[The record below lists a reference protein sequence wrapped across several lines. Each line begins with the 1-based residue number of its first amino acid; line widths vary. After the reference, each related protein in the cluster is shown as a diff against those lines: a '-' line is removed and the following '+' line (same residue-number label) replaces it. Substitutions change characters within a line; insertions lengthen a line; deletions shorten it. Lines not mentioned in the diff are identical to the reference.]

1 MKKYF
6 SVFYLSLCILAMAM
20 VSACNKKFNRILPDK
35 DYKDTAT
42 VSFGERKVLYL
53 IVDGARGTSVNAS
66 LTPNIDD
73 LLPHSIYSW
82 VSLNDPGS
90 ASIANNWADLMTG
103 VKKEKHKVVDMTFTN
118 TNLQNYPV
126 LFRRIRQSNPDIRIA
141 AFSSSTEF
149 STHLTTDADVS
160 KLLNTDEETRTAVVE
175 SLKTDTASLV
185 LGHFTDIDKA
195 GAQSGYDTSF
205 PAYKASIEKFDTY
218 VGEIMTALRQRPNF
232 AREDWL
238 VVIASSGGGSFSIPP
253 DQNDNTVFSDP
264 AANAFI
270 LYYNAN
276 YKPRIIVKPFTG
288 NRYIGKTIRLAGSS
302 VTCQIDTADDY
313 NITDTTNFT
322 IEFKIK
328 KNEEAFFWPSVL
340 GKRNEWSGGHPSV
353 GWVIYLEDHY
363 WYFEWRGTTDND
375 FHQVRGADLK
385 KGKWESV
392 SVKCET
398 RAGRRFIRTYTNGAF
413 NNEGE
418 ITASGSFSNNNA
430 LKLGFL
436 NGNGHGTPDVYVS
449 DIRFFKF
456 TLPDATIDRYSCET
470 SIDQS
475 HPYFNFLAGYWPA
488 TDGQGTLIKDYGPLA
503 HDFKMQG
510 NYPWESFND
519 LICPPSDLFLAEL
532 VPQTSDIPAQII
544 TWFKIAS
551 KQSWDLDGR
560 VWLDQ

>member
-1 MKKYF
+1 MKKYLSF
-6 SVFYLSLCILAMAM
+6 LYLTLCITVTAM
-20 VSACNKKFNRILPDK
+20 VSCNKKFTRMLPDTK
-35 DYKDTAT
+35 YTDTAT
-42 VSFGERKVLYL
+42 VSFGQRKVLYL
-53 IVDGARGTSVNAS
+53 IVDGARGASVNAS
-66 LTPNIDD
+66 NTPHIQA

-82 VSLNDPGS
+82 VSVNDPEA
-90 ASIANNWADLMTG
+90 ASMANNWADLLTG
-103 VKKEKHKVVDMTFTN
+103 VKKEKHKVIDMSFDN

-126 LFRRIRQSNPDIRIA
+126 LFSRIKQSNPAIGIA
-141 AFSSSTEF
+141 AFTSSADF
-149 STHLTTDADVS
+149 ANHLTTDADKT

-175 SLKTDTASLV
+175 SLKTDTASLIV
-185 LGHFTDIDKA
+185 GHFTDVDKA

-205 PAYKASIEKFDTY
+205 PAYKAAIEKFDGY
-218 VGEIMTALRQRPNF
+218 VGEIMTALEQRPAF

-238 VVIASSGGGSFSIPP
+238 VVIASSGGGPFPIPP
-253 DQNDNTVFSDP
+253 NQNDNTIFSNP

-270 LYYNAN
+270 IYYNPG

-288 NRYIGKTIRLAGSS
+288 NRYIGKTIRLKGDA
-302 VTCQIDTADDY
+302 VTAQIDDASDY
-313 NITDTTNFT
+313 NIDDTTNFT
-322 IEFKIK
+322 IELKIK

-353 GWVIYLEDHY
+353 GWVIYLENHY
-363 WYFEWRGTTDND
+363 WYLEWRGTKDND

-385 KGKWESV
+385 KDKWESI

-398 RAGRRFIRTYTNGAF
+398 RSGKRYIRTYTNGAF

-418 ITASGSFSNNNA
+418 ITASGSLSNNNA

-436 NGNGHGTPDVYVS
+436 NGNGHGTPDVYIT

-488 TDGQGTLIKDYGPLA
+488 TDGVGTAIKDYGPLT
-503 HDFKMQG
+503 HDFQMQG
-510 NYPWESFND
+510 AYPWESFND
-519 LICPPSDLFLAEL
+519 LICPPSDLSLAEL
-532 VPQTSDIPAQII
+532 VPQTTDIPAQII